1 MNSHNKLTD
10 YYFTAAKNDDAE
22 FTHSELERVVE
33 SAEDNSRIEPNYFT
47 KQKLRRII
55 MLSLLPLAGTIAATF
70 LWLSAPTAPQAAH
83 KERVNTPVNPAKQTP
98 VPAPT
103 IVQTEKKLTSMP
115 RQSAQ
120 QTLSKVHPKD
130 KKDSPNALNIQ
141 GITAIEL
148 AKSELGGLGIT
159 VNKDCGISVDNGVM
173 IGTFYNTNI
182 PALKEGSKQSD
193 DKDSYLNQSYSRWNL
208 TTSKTS
214 VQHKSYPL
222 LVTSIQGVILSDG
235 LGNRVEDQ
243 VVSTEIQKSIDS
255 IAAHNPNNKST
266 VAFFLYPN
274 DSSMTDEDFQ
284 RRYLS
289 LRNLNTKDSSL
300 TLENVRKIVGD
311 TADHSVVF
319 KRLTQADVDKME
331 RDTKLRA
338 EKINEYLRLN
348 KLIAI
353 RVNADCPN
361 SSLILWYEP
370 NEDFIYN
377 LTERY
382 RADLQK
388 EMLEKEQT
396 PKQDTTF
403 WTLTRLPDPPQEKPH
418 TGCQFTDICR
428 ATSGAVLESN
438 VFPNPASEKIS
449 LTFRL
454 NADRRCTF
462 SLHDL
467 NGIYIKDLGSDMQYL
482 KGEQTFTAPLGDT
495 GAGVYL
501 LSMHTDK
508 DERIVQRVIIK
519 K

>member
-10 YYFTAAKNDDAE
+10 YYFTAAKNDEAE

-70 LWLSAPTAPQAAH
+70 LWLSAPQATQ
-83 KERVNTPVNPAKQTP
+83 KERTNTPINPAKQTP
-98 VPAPT
+98 APAPT
-103 IVQTEKKLTSMP
+103 IVQTEKKPASMP

-120 QTLSKVHPKD
+120 QTLSKVHSKD
-130 KKDSPNALNIQ
+130 KTDSPNVLNIQ

-148 AKSELGGLGIT
+148 AKSELSGLGIT
-159 VNKDCGISVDNGVM
+159 VNKDCGISVSNGMM
-173 IGTFYNTNI
+173 IGTFYNTNL
-182 PALKEGSKQSD
+182 PPMKEGGKLSD
-193 DKDSYLNQSYSRWNL
+193 GKDDSYRNHSYSHWEMPTS
-208 TTSKTS
+208 TTP
-214 VQHKSYPL
+214 VAHKSYPL

-235 LGNRVEDQ
+235 LGKLVEKDA
-243 VVSTEIQKSIDS
+243 STQIQRDVDS
-255 IAAHNPNNKST
+255 LDANNPNKKPT
-266 VAFFLYPN
+266 LTFFLYPK
-274 DSSMTDEDFQ
+274 DSSMTAEEIQ
-284 RRYLS
+284 Q
-289 LRNLNTKDSSL
+289 
-300 TLENVRKIVGD
+300 VMGD
-311 TADHSVVF
+311 TANHLVVF

-388 EMLEKEQT
+388 EMLGKDQA

-403 WTLTRLPDPPQEKPH
+403 WVLKADEPQEKPQ

-438 VFPNPASEKIS
+438 VFPNPATEKIS

-467 NGIYIKDLGSDMQYL
+467 NGIYIKDLGTDMQYL
-482 KGEQTFTAPLGDT
+482 KGEQTFTAPLGET
-495 GAGVYL
+495 GPGVYL

>member
-1 MNSHNKLTD
+1 MKSHNKLTD

-22 FTHSELERVVE
+22 FTHSELLSVVE
-33 SAEDNSRIEPNYFT
+33 SATDDNPRGTGNYFT
-47 KQKLRRII
+47 KQTLRRII

-70 LWLSAPTAPQAAH
+70 LWLSAPQATQ
-83 KERVNTPVNPAKQTP
+83 KERTNTPVNPAKQTP
-98 VPAPT
+98 APAPT

-115 RQSAQ
+115 RQSVQ
-120 QTLSKVHPKD
+120 QTLSKGHPM
-130 KKDSPNALNIQ
+130 KKTDSPNALNIQ

-148 AKSELGGLGIT
+148 AKSELGGLGVT
-159 VNKDCGISVDNGVM
+159 VNKDCGISVSNGVM
-173 IGTFYNTNI
+173 IGTYYNTNL
-182 PALKEGSKQSD
+182 PPSKEGSKLTD
-193 DKDSYLNQSYSRWNL
+193 GKEDSYLKHSYSQWVL
-208 TTSKTS
+208 PTSTAP
-214 VQHKSYPL
+214 VAHKSYPL

-274 DSSMTDEDFQ
+274 DSSMNNEDFQ
-284 RRYLS
+284 RQYLS

-300 TLENVRKIVGD
+300 TMENVRKIVGD
-311 TADHSVVF
+311 TSNLSVVF

-331 RDTKLRA
+331 RDTRLRA

-361 SSLILWYEP
+361 TSLILWYEP
-370 NEDFIYN
+370 TEEFINN

-388 EMLEKEQT
+388 EMLGKGNMQVT
-396 PKQDTTF
+396 TDTLWLDANTS
-403 WTLTRLPDPPQEKPH
+403 QEKPQ

-438 VFPNPASEKIS
+438 VFPNPATEKIS

-467 NGIYIKDLGSDMQYL
+467 NGIYIKDLGTDVQYL
-482 KGEQTFTAPLGDT
+482 KGEQTFTAPIGET

>member
-1 MNSHNKLTD
+1 
-10 YYFTAAKNDDAE
+10 
-22 FTHSELERVVE
+22 
-33 SAEDNSRIEPNYFT
+33 
-47 KQKLRRII
+47 

-70 LWLSAPTAPQAAH
+70 LWLSAPQATQ
-83 KERVNTPVNPAKQTP
+83 KERVNMPVNPANKIAA
-98 VPAPT
+98 PAPT
-103 IVQTEKKLTSMP
+103 IVQKEKKPASMP
-115 RQSAQ
+115 RQSVQ
-120 QTLSKVHPKD
+120 QTLSKVHSKD
-130 KKDSPNALNIQ
+130 KTGSPNALNIQ

-159 VNKDCGISVDNGVM
+159 VNNDCGISVDNGMM

-193 DKDSYLNQSYSRWNL
+193 DKDSYLNQSFTRWNL

-300 TLENVRKIVGD
+300 TMENVRKIVGD

-331 RDTKLRA
+331 RDKKLRA

-388 EMLEKEQT
+388 EMLGKERAQ
-396 PKQDTTF
+396 KQDTTY
-403 WTLTRLPDPPQEKPH
+403 WVLEAVEPQEKPQ

-428 ATSGAVLESN
+428 ATSGAVLESS

-467 NGIYIKDLGSDMQYL
+467 NGIYIKDLGTDMQYL

>member
-10 YYFTAAKNDDAE
+10 YYFTAAKNDEAE

-70 LWLSAPTAPQAAH
+70 LWLSAPTAPQAPL
-83 KERVNTPVNPAKQTP
+83 KERVNTPVNPAKQTLA
-98 VPAPT
+98 PAPT
-103 IVQTEKKLTSMP
+103 IAQTEKKSAPLQRLT
-115 RQSAQ
+115 AL
-120 QTLSKVHPKD
+120 QTLSNLHPKD
-130 KKDSPNALNIQ
+130 KVKSSNALNIQ
-141 GITAIEL
+141 GITAIIL
-148 AKSELGGLGIT
+148 AKNELDGLGIT
-159 VNKDCGISVDNGVM
+159 INTDCSISVSNGMMV
-173 IGTFYNTNI
+173 GTFYNTNL
-182 PALKEGSKQSD
+182 PPMKEGSKLPD
-193 DKDSYLNQSYSRWNL
+193 GKDDSYHNHSYSQWKMPTS
-208 TTSKTS
+208 TTP
-214 VQHKSYPL
+214 VAHQSYPL

-235 LGNRVEDQ
+235 LGKLVEQ
-243 VVSTEIQKSIDS
+243 EASTQIQKDVDS
-255 IAAHNPNNKST
+255 LDANNPNKKPT
-266 VAFFLYPN
+266 LTFYLYPK
-274 DSSMTDEDFQ
+274 DSSMTAEEIEQ
-284 RRYLS
+284 IR
-289 LRNLNTKDSSL
+289 
-300 TLENVRKIVGD
+300 GD
-311 TADHSVVF
+311 TTNQLIVF

-331 RDTKLRA
+331 RETKLRA
-338 EKINEYLRLN
+338 EKINAYLRLK
-348 KLIAI
+348 KLIAV
-353 RVNADCPN
+353 RVNANCPK

-370 NEDFIYN
+370 NEEFINN

-388 EMLEKEQT
+388 EMMGKDQAQ
-396 PKQDTTF
+396 KQDTTF
-403 WTLTRLPDPPQEKPH
+403 WVLEADAPQEKPQ
-418 TGCQFTDICR
+418 TGCQFSDICR

-467 NGIYIKDLGSDMQYL
+467 NGIYIKDLGTDMQYL
-482 KGEQTFTAPLGDT
+482 KGEQTFTAPLGET